1 MTIYQT
7 TIISFQT
14 FIYENEPKGDV
25 AMETPDIMSSIPPTR
40 GETALKENIDIH
52 CNI

>member
-1 MTIYQT
+1 MTMYQT
-7 TIISFQT
+7 TTISC
-14 FIYENEPKGDV
+14 IYENEPKGDV